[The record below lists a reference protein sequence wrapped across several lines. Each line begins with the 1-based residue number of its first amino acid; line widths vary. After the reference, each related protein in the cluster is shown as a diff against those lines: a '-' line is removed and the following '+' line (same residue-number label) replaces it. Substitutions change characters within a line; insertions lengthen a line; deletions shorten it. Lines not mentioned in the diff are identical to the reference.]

1 MAVAAVA
8 QLDRV
13 LGYEPRGRGFNSCQ
27 PHHLIEGLVEKLG
40 PFHFLQ
46 AFIKIPY
53 SWDKIIQVL
62 PHSPYPFF
70 LIMPSDIN
78 SPSVDASI
86 AKWVLVDPQTAK
98 VVIAGKV
105 DVYSLTDIWTQIRAQ
120 QNSWL
125 QSSGNHS
132 LTFDA
137 TNISSLDGS
146 GIAFLIDIEE
156 AQQKAGGQFSLVGLD
171 PRYEP
176 LLKEFDPITN
186 LFPVPA
192 AKAKRSFIVSTG
204 MAAQNLLDDAKGLIT
219 FTGHLAADLFWS
231 LRNPNQVRW
240 GDFVNA
246 AVQAGIAAL
255 PIVGLVSF
263 LIGVI
268 LSFQA
273 AIGMKQFGAVSF
285 VGPLAALGIVREMGP
300 LITAILLAG
309 RSSAAFAAEI
319 GTMTVNSEVDA
330 LVTGGLSP
338 IRFLVVPRVLAGIL
352 VMPVLTLYADIVSIF
367 ASMVTMLAYEI
378 PFINFWNGMLQ
389 TVTIEDI
396 GSGLIKATLFGVVVS
411 AVGCLRGMQTGTGAA
426 AVGISATRAVVS
438 SIVMIVLVDG
448 IFAYISYKT
457 GF

>member
-1 MAVAAVA
+1 MTTSTNTGTV
-8 QLDRV
+8 D
-13 LGYEPRGRGFNSCQ
+13 S
-27 PHHLIEGLVEKLG
+27 
-40 PFHFLQ
+40 
-46 AFIKIPY
+46 
-53 SWDKIIQVL
+53 
-62 PHSPYPFF
+62 
-70 LIMPSDIN
+70 
-78 SPSVDASI
+78 SV
-86 AKWVLVDPQTAK
+86 AKWVLVDSQNAK
-98 VVIAGKV
+98 VIITGKV
-105 DVYSLTDIWTQIRAQ
+105 DVYSLTNVWTQIRGQ
-120 QNSWL
+120 QDAWL
-125 QSSGNHS
+125 KSSGNHS
-132 LTFDA
+132 LVFDA
-137 TNISSLDGS
+137 TNIASLDGA
-146 GIAFLIDIEE
+146 GIAFLIDLEE
-156 AQQKAGGQFSLVGLD
+156 AQQKSGGQFSIVGLD
-171 PRYEP
+171 PKYEP
-176 LLKEFDPITN
+176 LLKEFDPIAN
-186 LFPVPA
+186 LFPVP
-192 AKAKRSFIVSTG
+192 KVNPKSSLIVETG
-204 MAAQNLLDDAKGLIT
+204 KVTQALIDDAKGLVT

-231 LRNPNQVRW
+231 LRNPKQVRW

-246 AVQAGIAAL
+246 AAQAGIAAL

-352 VMPVLTLYADIVSIF
+352 VMPVLTLFADIVSIF
-367 ASMVTMLAYEI
+367 ASMVTMLAYDV

-438 SIVMIVLVDG
+438 SIVMIVVVDG

>member
-1 MAVAAVA
+1 MTLSTDTQTVT
-8 QLDRV
+8 
-13 LGYEPRGRGFNSCQ
+13 
-27 PHHLIEGLVEKLG
+27 
-40 PFHFLQ
+40 
-46 AFIKIPY
+46 
-53 SWDKIIQVL
+53 
-62 PHSPYPFF
+62 
-70 LIMPSDIN
+70 
-78 SPSVDASI
+78 SI
-86 AKWVLVDPQTAK
+86 AKWVTVDFATAT

-105 DVYSLTDIWTQIRAQ
+105 DVYSLANAWTQIRSAQ
-120 QNSWL
+120 DEWL
-125 QSSGNHS
+125 KSPGSHS

-137 TNISSLDGS
+137 SNVSSLDGS
-146 GIAFLIDIEE
+146 GIAFLIDLEE
-156 AQQKAGGQFSLVGLD
+156 AQKKAGGTFSIVGLD
-171 PRYEP
+171 SRYQP
-176 LLKEFDPITN
+176 LLKEFDPISN
-186 LFPVPA
+186 LFPVPVVRP
-192 AKAKRSFIVSTG
+192 KRGLVVSTG
-204 MAAQNLLDDAKGLIT
+204 MAVQNLIDDAKGLIA
-219 FTGHLAADLFWS
+219 FTGHLSADLLWS
-231 LRNPNQVRW
+231 VRNVKQVRW

-285 VGPLAALGIVREMGP
+285 VGPIAALGIVREMGP
-300 LITAILLAG
+300 LVTAILLAG

-330 LVTGGLSP
+330 LVSGGLSP

-367 ASMVTMLAYEI
+367 ASMITMLAYDI
-378 PFINFWNGMLQ
+378 PLINFWNGMLQ
-389 TVTIEDI
+389 IVTIEDI
-396 GSGLIKATLFGVVVS
+396 GSGLIKATLFGVVIS

-438 SIVMIVLVDG
+438 SIVLIVLVDG

>member
-1 MAVAAVA
+1 MTLSTDT
-8 QLDRV
+8 QT
-13 LGYEPRGRGFNSCQ
+13 
-27 PHHLIEGLVEKLG
+27 IT
-40 PFHFLQ
+40 
-46 AFIKIPY
+46 
-53 SWDKIIQVL
+53 
-62 PHSPYPFF
+62 
-70 LIMPSDIN
+70 
-78 SPSVDASI
+78 SI
-86 AKWVLVDPQTAK
+86 AKWVSVGSATAT

-105 DVYSLTDIWTQIRAQ
+105 DVYSLANVWTQIRSAQ
-120 QNSWL
+120 DQWL
-125 QSSGNHS
+125 KSSGSHS
-132 LTFDA
+132 LTCDA
-137 TNISSLDGS
+137 SNISSLDGS
-146 GIAFLIDIEE
+146 GIAFLIDLEE
-156 AQQKAGGQFSLVGLD
+156 AQKKAGGTFSIVGLD
-171 PRYEP
+171 SRYQP
-176 LLKEFDPITN
+176 LLKEFDPISN
-186 LFPVPA
+186 LFPVPVVSP
-192 AKAKRSFIVSTG
+192 KRGLVVSTG
-204 MAAQNLLDDAKGLIT
+204 MAVQNLIDDAKGLIT
-219 FTGHLAADLFWS
+219 FTGHLSADLLWS
-231 LRNPNQVRW
+231 VRNVKQVRW

-285 VGPLAALGIVREMGP
+285 VGPIAALGIVREMGP
-300 LITAILLAG
+300 LVTAILLAG

-330 LVTGGLSP
+330 LVSGGLSP

-367 ASMVTMLAYEI
+367 ASMITMLAYDI
-378 PFINFWNGMLQ
+378 PLINFWNGMLQ
-389 TVTIEDI
+389 IVTIEDI
-396 GSGLIKATLFGVVVS
+396 GSGLIKATLFGVVIS

-438 SIVMIVLVDG
+438 SIVLIVLVDG

>member
-1 MAVAAVA
+1 LTMTTSTDTTTV
-8 QLDRV
+8 D
-13 LGYEPRGRGFNSCQ
+13 S
-27 PHHLIEGLVEKLG
+27 
-40 PFHFLQ
+40 
-46 AFIKIPY
+46 
-53 SWDKIIQVL
+53 
-62 PHSPYPFF
+62 
-70 LIMPSDIN
+70 
-78 SPSVDASI
+78 SV
-86 AKWVLVDPQTAK
+86 AKWVLVDSQNAK
-98 VVIAGKV
+98 VIITGKV
-105 DVYSLTDIWTQIRAQ
+105 DVYSLTNVWTQIRGQ
-120 QNSWL
+120 QDAWL
-125 QSSGNHS
+125 KSSGSHS
-132 LTFDA
+132 LVFDA
-137 TNISSLDGS
+137 TNIASLDGA
-146 GIAFLIDIEE
+146 GIAFLIDLEE
-156 AQQKAGGQFSLVGLD
+156 AQQKSGGQFSIVGLD
-171 PRYEP
+171 AKYEP
-176 LLKEFDPITN
+176 LLKEFDPIAN
-186 LFPVPA
+186 LFPVP
-192 AKAKRSFIVSTG
+192 KVNPKSSLIVETG
-204 MAAQNLLDDAKGLIT
+204 KVTQALIDDAKGLVT

-231 LRNPNQVRW
+231 LRNPKQVRW

-246 AVQAGIAAL
+246 AAQAGIAAL

-352 VMPVLTLYADIVSIF
+352 VMPVLTLFADIVSIF
-367 ASMVTMLAYEI
+367 ASMVTMLAYDV

-438 SIVMIVLVDG
+438 SIVMIVVVDG

>member
-1 MAVAAVA
+1 M
-8 QLDRV
+8 D
-13 LGYEPRGRGFNSCQ
+13 
-27 PHHLIEGLVEKLG
+27 
-40 PFHFLQ
+40 
-46 AFIKIPY
+46 IPY
-53 SWDKIIQVL
+53 SLAMSISDPTISPALAPVATWSQVDQT
-62 PHSPYPFF
+62 HAQVF
-70 LIMPSDIN
+70 LSG
-78 SPSVDASI
+78 
-86 AKWVLVDPQTAK
+86 
-98 VVIAGKV
+98 VVN
-105 DVYSLTDIWTQIRAQ
+105 VYSLAGVWTQISQ
-120 QNSWL
+120 QQAAWL
-125 QSSGNHS
+125 KQGGGKGQR

-137 TNISSLDGS
+137 SKVSSLDGS
-146 GIAFLIDIEE
+146 AFAFLIDIQE
-156 AQQKAGGQFSLVGLD
+156 AQQKGGGDFEIIGLD
-171 PRYEP
+171 PKYQP
-176 LLKEFDPITN
+176 LLHEFDPISN

-192 AKAKRSFIVSTG
+192 PKPKTSFVVSTG
-204 MAAQNLLDDAKGLIT
+204 QATQNLLDDARGLIA
-219 FTGHLAADLFWS
+219 FTGHLSADLVWS
-231 LRNPNQVRW
+231 IRHINQVRW

-255 PIVGLVSF
+255 PIVGLVAF

-273 AIGMKQFGAVSF
+273 AIGMEQFGAVSF

-338 IRFLVVPRVLAGIL
+338 VRFLVVPRVLAGIL
-352 VMPVLTLYADIVSIF
+352 VMPILTLYADIVSIF
-367 ASMVTMLAYEI
+367 ASMLTMQIYGI
-378 PFINFWNGMLQ
+378 PFINFYNGMLAA
-389 TVTIEDI
+389 VDVEDI
-396 GSGLIKATLFGVVVS
+396 LSGLLKATLFGVVIS

-448 IFAYISYKT
+448 IFAYISYRT

>member
-1 MAVAAVA
+1 MKHFFKRFPRS
-8 QLDRV
+8 LYS
-13 LGYEPRGRGFNSCQ
+13 LGMVIS
-27 PHHLIEGLVEKLG
+27 K
-40 PFHFLQ
+40 
-46 AFIKIPY
+46 
-53 SWDKIIQVL
+53 ST
-62 PHSPYPFF
+62 
-70 LIMPSDIN
+70 
-78 SPSVDASI
+78 SI
-86 AKWVLVDPQTAK
+86 AQTPPVAVWSPIDATNAK
-98 VVIAGKV
+98 ILLNGKV
-105 DVYSLTDIWTQIRAQ
+105 DVYTLGGVWTQIQEAQ
-120 QNSWL
+120 NAWL
-125 QSSGNHS
+125 AQGNASSKT

-137 TNISSLDGS
+137 SQVSSLDGA
-146 GIAFLIDIEE
+146 GMAFLIDIQES
-156 AQQKAGGQFSLVGLD
+156 QQKVGGTFTLVGLD
-171 PRYEP
+171 ARYQP

-186 LFPVPA
+186 LFPTPA
-192 AKAKRSFIVSTG
+192 VKPKRSFIVSTG
-204 MAAQNLLDDAKGLIT
+204 MATQNLLDDTKGLIS
-219 FTGHLAADLFWS
+219 FAGHLSADLVWS
-231 LRNPNQVRW
+231 LLHPRQVRW

-273 AIGMKQFGAVSF
+273 AIGMQQFGATSF
-285 VGPLAALGIVREMGP
+285 VGPIAALGIVREMGP

-352 VMPVLTLYADIVSIF
+352 VMPILTLYADIVSIL
-367 ASMVTMLAYEI
+367 ASMLTMLAYGI
-378 PFINFWNGMLQ
+378 PFINFYNGMIAA
-389 TVTIEDI
+389 VGIEDI
-396 GSGLIKATLFGVVVS
+396 ASGLIKATLFGVVVS

-426 AVGISATRAVVS
+426 AVGISATNAVVS

-448 IFAYISYKT
+448 IFAVISYRT